1 MSWTNKERLSLA
13 GAAGIQAALF
23 WMFFHQAD
31 YLPSMPHDERK
42 TGILLMHLV
51 ERVDAPSTISH
62 PLLSAL
68 PAVTHHPDAMR
79 SLSQSSSDQMPEQKL
94 LFSDSVPVSLSDYLP
109 AAMLTDKPS
118 VVIDIDPE
126 LSRRF
131 AFILPQS
138 LELRLLIN
146 EYGDV
151 DRVQLAGQLAA
162 EGSAEA
168 LPSVLL
174 EELMQ
179 RFLEARF
186 LPGRLHGQ
194 AVRSA
199 LTIRI
204 SLRP

>member
-1 MSWTNKERLSLA
+1 MNWTNRQRLSLA
-13 GAAGIQAALF
+13 GAASIQAVLF
-23 WMFFHQAD
+23 WMFFHQAVHLPALPNDGREIPIVQAHLAERVDVSSSISHASVYVLSKVASHSQAKLKIPDIQPAYRSTDQEFLSDAD
-31 YLPSMPHDERK
+31 YLP
-42 TGILLMHLV
+42 T
-51 ERVDAPSTISH
+51 
-62 PLLSAL
+62 
-68 PAVTHHPDAMR
+68 
-79 SLSQSSSDQMPEQKL
+79 
-94 LFSDSVPVSLSDYLP
+94 
-109 AAMLTDKPS
+109 AMLTDKPS

-138 LELRLLIN
+138 LTLCLLIN

-151 DRVQLAGQLAA
+151 DRVLLAGPLAA

-168 LPSVLL
+168 LPPVLL

-179 RFLEARF
+179 RFREARF

-199 LTIRI
+199 LTIRV
-204 SLRP
+204 SLGT

>member
-1 MSWTNKERLSLA
+1 MQAHLAERVDVSSSISHASVYVLSKVASHSQAKLKIPD
-13 GAAGIQAALF
+13 IQPAYRSTDQEFLSD
-23 WMFFHQAD
+23 AD
-31 YLPSMPHDERK
+31 YLP
-42 TGILLMHLV
+42 T
-51 ERVDAPSTISH
+51 
-62 PLLSAL
+62 
-68 PAVTHHPDAMR
+68 
-79 SLSQSSSDQMPEQKL
+79 
-94 LFSDSVPVSLSDYLP
+94 
-109 AAMLTDKPS
+109 AMLTDKPS

-138 LELRLLIN
+138 LTLCLLIN

-151 DRVQLAGQLAA
+151 DRVLLAGPLAA

-168 LPSVLL
+168 LPPVLL

-179 RFLEARF
+179 RFREARF

-199 LTIRI
+199 LTIRV
-204 SLRP
+204 SLGT